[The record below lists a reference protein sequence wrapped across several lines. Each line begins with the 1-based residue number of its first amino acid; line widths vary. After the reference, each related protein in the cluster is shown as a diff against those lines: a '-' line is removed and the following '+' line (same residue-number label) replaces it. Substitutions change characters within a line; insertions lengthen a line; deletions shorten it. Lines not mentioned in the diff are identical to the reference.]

1 HAFENLEAEVKDGI
15 VDELINSGPVVFAEV
30 VKDQWGSHCVQH
42 ILKHGSEAHRAQTL
56 LHLLDGLLDFATSEQ
71 GAESVTQA
79 LKEGGEAT
87 LDRIVG
93 RMREAA
99 NGSRRAMIADPAL
112 SVTGSQLIGS
122 VLSAADKDQRTLPY
136 DCIRGHNCHAARM

>member
-1 HAFENLEAEVKDGI
+1 MGLCFLAIHSLYVNVLTLGSPQHAFENLEAEVKDGI

-99 NGSRRAMIADPAL
+99 NG
-112 SVTGSQLIGS
+112 
-122 VLSAADKDQRTLPY
+122 
-136 DCIRGHNCHAARM
+136 